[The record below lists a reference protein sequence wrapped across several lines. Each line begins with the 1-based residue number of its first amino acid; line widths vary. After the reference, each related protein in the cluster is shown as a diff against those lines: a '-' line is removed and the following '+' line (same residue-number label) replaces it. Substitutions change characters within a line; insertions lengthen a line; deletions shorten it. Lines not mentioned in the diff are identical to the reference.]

1 MGFSTAQLDILE
13 PLVADMRDRGY
24 EYYLCHQNIMSNTSN
39 DFDLIIYFSKD
50 EIFGTGLYTYT
61 VPSGSVCYYIR
72 SGNASSYNNTGI
84 RFSVDENVDLILNY
98 EVENYNHISTN
109 ATFMSQAAIQPD
121 LCLEVQQYETQ
132 GGILFT
138 LCVFLLLFSFFK
150 LFRR

>member
-24 EYYLCHQNIMSNTSN
+24 IYYLAHQNVISSTSN
-39 DFDLIIYFSKD
+39 DFDMIVYFSKE

-61 VPSGSVCYYIR
+61 IPSGSVCYHIR

-84 RFSVDENVDLILNY
+84 RLTVDENVSLVINY

-109 ATFMSQAAIQPD
+109 ATFMSESVIQPD
-121 LCLEVQQYETQ
+121 LCLEVNQYETQ

-138 LCVFLLLFSFFK
+138 LCVFLLFTAFIK

>member
-24 EYYLCHQNIMSNTSN
+24 EYYLCHQNLLSSTSN
-39 DFDLIIYFSKD
+39 DFDLIVYFSKE

-61 VPSGSVCYYIR
+61 IPSGSVAYFIR
-72 SGNASSYNNTGI
+72 SGNASSYNNEL
-84 RFSVDENVDLILNY
+84 RMYVDDQIDLIIGY
-98 EVENYNHISTN
+98 EVPNYCHISTN
-109 ATFMSQAAIQPD
+109 ATFMSETQIQPD
-121 LCLEVQQYETQ
+121 YCLEVQQYETQ

-138 LCVFLLLFSFFK
+138 VCVFLLFFAFTK